1 MRAHREILA
10 LKLAIFDPCFVH
22 ISVKYQGIELKILP
36 QYPHYSPNIC
46 FKFQPICIAQG

>member
-22 ISVKYQGIELKILP
+22 ISVKYQGTDLKILP
-36 QYPHYSPNIC
+36 QPPHFSPNIC
-46 FKFQPICIAQG
+46 SKVQPI

>member
-22 ISVKYQGIELKILP
+22 IYVKYQENELKILP
-36 QYPHYSPNIC
+36 WPPHFGPNIC
-46 FKFQPICIAQG
+46 SKFQPI